1 MNNITKLIQLKQAP
15 VIEEKLKNIGLEAQK
30 KIDTALSMAVTP
42 ETKPAVKGIRAS
54 LNADFKLLE
63 DARKAVENQID
74 EALKPFRDTYNT
86 YIKSVFKDADAK
98 LKERIAEVEDEEK
111 RIKLDNL
118 KTYFDEAALAN
129 NVEDFIIFER
139 VIPKVDLSKSETFYK
154 KQIDAKLE
162 QTRKDISVIDN
173 HEYSAELMV
182 EYIKTFDLAEAL
194 VTVTDRHMQMADFV
208 HQTEDRTAKVEAEQE
223 TICKVDEVLSAP
235 EIIEDGEEDII
246 QLNFVCIGIRSKVK
260 EFKNEI
266 MAIANQ
272 KGIELK

>member
-74 EALKPFRDTYNT
+74 EALKPFRDTHNT

-98 LKERIAEVEDEEK
+98 LKERITEVEDEEK

-118 KTYFDEAALAN
+118 KTYFDEATLAN
-129 NVEDFIIFER
+129 NVEDFIVFER
-139 VIPKVDLSKSETFYK
+139 VIPKVDLSKSETAYRK
-154 KQIDAKLE
+154 IIDSAVE
-162 QTRKDISVIDN
+162 QTVKDLEVIN
-173 HEYSAELMV
+173 RHEHSAELMV
-182 EYIKTFDLAEAL
+182 EYLKNFDLADAI
-194 VTVTDRHMQMADFV
+194 VTVTDR
-208 HQTEDRTAKVEAEQE
+208 RTRIEELTQKAKDYCDKVEQEQAVVE
-223 TICKVDEVLSAP
+223 EVDEVLSAP
-235 EIIEDGEEDII
+235 AIVEEEDEEIYTMTFTVQGTKT
-246 QLNFVCIGIRSKVK
+246 QLKELK
-260 EFKNEI
+260 EFLVKVGMYNE
-266 MAIANQ
+266 
-272 KGIELK
+272 

>member
-139 VIPKVDLSKSETFYK
+139 VIPKVDLSKSETAYRK
-154 KQIDAKLE
+154 IIDSAVE
-162 QTRKDISVIDN
+162 QTVKDLEVIN
-173 HEYSAELMV
+173 RHEHSAELMV
-182 EYIKTFDLAEAL
+182 EYLKNFDLADAI
-194 VTVTDRHMQMADFV
+194 VTVTDR
-208 HQTEDRTAKVEAEQE
+208 RTRIDELTQKAKDYCDQVEQKRAVIEE
-223 TICKVDEVLSAP
+223 VDEVLSAP
-235 EIIEDGEEDII
+235 VIVEDDDDTIYQMTFTVEGTKT
-246 QLNFVCIGIRSKVK
+246 QLKELK
-260 EFKNEI
+260 EFLKKVGLYNE
-266 MAIANQ
+266 
-272 KGIELK
+272 